1 MFAPG
6 HIGELTQVVPSE
18 LVDAILDETGAR
30 EQRLRDLPSRVG
42 VYFVL
47 ALGLFE
53 YVGARLVWGKLIAG
67 LAVRVPGPSEKALR
81 DLRRRIGATPLKQL
95 FEVLAGPLAQPSTPG
110 VCYRRWRTV
119 AFDGCSSLA
128 VPDHE
133 RNRAWLRRF
142 TNRFGEVGYPK
153 LMLMTLC
160 ETGTRGLLGACF
172 GPVDQGEIAYARRL
186 VDRLSADM
194 LVLGDRAFGGND
206 LLTAITEQG
215 AQFLVRCTS
224 SRRFPVLT
232 LLPDGSYLT
241 RVADLTLRV
250 VEAEVRAHT
259 ADGGQITGTYRLLT
273 TLVDHRTDPAG
284 RLVHLYHERWE
295 VESSFLALRHTLLK
309 GRVLRSKDPAG
320 LVQEMWGLLALYQA
334 LRSAMVTAVETVPGC
349 DPDRAAFTV
358 ALEAARD
365 TVVQISRP
373 FSTHLSERRVDLVG
387 NIGVAV
393 LGALMPPR
401 RPRVSARVVKCGI
414 SRYHTWNRDGRPL
427 ASIPVMALDIAIHPP
442 ALPTAQT
449 TGSPNAQG
457 RAGRWTRIC
466 TIMTA
471 DTDRPWT
478 APDLAQQLG
487 ITGRKPVNSPS
498 VALGR
503 WARQGLLERTAR
515 ATYRLTRPDTWTP
528 APSP

>member
-1 MFAPG
+1 
-6 HIGELTQVVPSE
+6 
-18 LVDAILDETGAR
+18 
-30 EQRLRDLPSRVG
+30 
-42 VYFVL
+42 
-47 ALGLFE
+47 
-53 YVGARLVWGKLIAG
+53 
-67 LAVRVPGPSEKALR
+67 
-81 DLRRRIGATPLKQL
+81 
-95 FEVLAGPLAQPSTPG
+95 
-110 VCYRRWRTV
+110 
-119 AFDGCSSLA
+119 
-128 VPDHE
+128 
-133 RNRAWLRRF
+133 
-142 TNRFGEVGYPK
+142 
-153 LMLMTLC
+153 
-160 ETGTRGLLGACF
+160 
-172 GPVDQGEIAYARRL
+172 
-186 VDRLSADM
+186 M
-194 LVLGDRAFGGND
+194 LVLGDRAFGSND

-224 SRRFPVLT
+224 SRRFPVLA
-232 LLPDGSYLT
+232 LLQDGSYLT

-259 ADGGQITGTYRLLT
+259 ADGSRITGTYRLLT

-284 RLVHLYHERWE
+284 RVVHLVTNAGSWD
-295 VESSFLALRHTLLK
+295 SSFLALRHTLLK
-309 GRVLRSKDPAG
+309 GRVLRSKAPVG
-320 LVQEMWGLLALYQA
+320 LVQEMGGILALYQA

-365 TVVQISRP
+365 TVVQISRSS
-373 FSTHLSERRVDLVG
+373 STQLSDRQVDLVG
-387 NIGVAV
+387 NIGAAV
-393 LGALMPPR
+393 LSALMPPR

-427 ASIPVMALDIAIHPP
+427 ASIPVTALDIAIHPP

-449 TGSPNAQG
+449 TVSPKAQG
-457 RAGRWTRIC
+457 CAGRWTRIC
-466 TIMTA
+466 TIMMA

-487 ITGRKPVNSPS
+487 INGPKPVNSLS
-498 VALGR
+498 IALGR